1 MTGGAQRISGSR
13 TQAVRAFWDSSVGK
27 KVVMAVTGLI
37 GIGYVILHMVGNLQV
52 FQGAERINGYAAM
65 LHGPLNELLWV
76 ARVILLAAVV
86 LHVVAAWQLTQRDRA
101 ARPIDYRLR
110 RPQVS
115 TLASQTMRWGGVLL
129 LVFIALHLL
138 HFTTGTVRPTG
149 SFVPGDVYANTIG
162 SFRIWWVT
170 LFYLIAMVAL
180 GFHLYHGAWSSI
192 RTLGAASPNR
202 DLRHR
207 PVAIFLAIVVA
218 AGFCLVP
225 LAVFFGLVK

>member
-1 MTGGAQRISGSR
+1 MTAGAQRIAGR
-13 TQAVRAFWDSSVGK
+13 RAQVRAFWDSSIGK

-37 GIGYVILHMVGNLQV
+37 GIAYVILHMVGNLQV
-52 FQGAERINGYAAM
+52 FQGAERLNGYAAM

-76 ARVILLAAVV
+76 ARAVLLAAVV

-101 ARPIDYRLR
+101 ARPTDYRVR

-129 LVFIALHLL
+129 LLFIVLHLL

-149 SFVPGDVYANTIG
+149 RFVAGDVYGNVIG

-170 LFYLIAMVAL
+170 LFYLMAMVAL
-180 GFHLYHGAWSSI
+180 GFHLYHGAWSSV
-192 RTLGAASPNR
+192 RTLGAGSPNR

-207 PVAIFLAIVVA
+207 PVAIVVAVAVA
-218 AGFCLVP
+218 AGFALVP